1 MKNSAILPAVEGGTS
16 IFRRGTCSLSTQA
29 RWGNGDS
36 CTFIPTLVVTL
47 EGKRCESPAPWCS
60 PSWLP
65 LGTLMKGPEHLPRL
79 AWFLTQRSQN
89 WLGSEAQYKLS
100 WRLAAYRLLQIPER
114 AAVREEGPRLLSQPY
129 PSPWPVLAQETLLTE
144 AALSPRTHFPCSAQL
159 PRPASAPHLLSS
171 RCGSQEASS
180 SAAP

>member
-1 MKNSAILPAVEGGTS
+1 MGGEWGLLHLYPHLGGDPGGG
-16 IFRRGTCSLSTQA
+16 RGETPHP
-29 RWGNGDS
+29 RY
-36 CTFIPTLVVTL
+36 
-47 EGKRCESPAPWCS
+47 SPR
-60 PSWLP
+60 WLP

-129 PSPWPVLAQETLLTE
+129 PSPWPVLTQEALLTE
-144 AALSPRTHFPCSAQL
+144 GHPLSQGPFSL
-159 PRPASAPHLLSS
+159 LGPASPAYPAPLTF
-171 RCGSQEASS
+171 
-180 SAAP
+180 